1 MKNDNIKI
9 FVPGRLCIFGE
20 HSDWAGEYRLKNKKI
35 EKGYAITA
43 LLQEGIYATVKKCD
57 NFSIYDGDKQ
67 FSCEMD
73 LNVLEKEVEKN
84 SYYSYICGTTYEI
97 LKRFPVGGIEVTIT
111 KKTLPEKKGLS
122 SSAAICVLI
131 VRAFNKLYHLG
142 FSVDDE
148 MDFAYRGERHCS
160 KCGKIDQ
167 ICAYNRQVSLLE
179 FDGNDLFV
187 SPLEVGSDLYFVF
200 ADLNYS
206 KDTREILNK
215 LNSCFPFPKNDL
227 EVNAM
232 NYLGIENKKIVKRAI
247 KLFRNGDAFEIG
259 ALMNYAQK
267 KFDESL
273 IPICS
278 ELEALRLH
286 EILDDEFVKK
296 ISYGG
301 KGVGSGGN
309 GSVQFIVDGVDS
321 QKELKEYLENKY
333 GCTTYSLIIKKN
345 SFINKAVIPLAGFG
359 SRMYPFTKSIPK
371 AFLPVLDHDI
381 LKPTFMII
389 LEELYDAGVR
399 SVALIIDR
407 ENQEIFD
414 NFFSDYEKTDKLN
427 YLNKS
432 YEEKIQRISKM
443 ITYIYQD
450 EKLGLGHAVSLCE
463 NFVNNQPFI
472 LVLGDQ
478 ICRSNVNLSC
488 LQQLINQFYKTNEMT
503 ISVCKTKLCDVDKYG
518 ILVGELENSDSVSF
532 KLDKIVEKPSTSEA
546 KNKYYVKRNGRKEY
560 YAVFGQ
566 YILTPEI
573 FTVLNKNIKNKKVEN
588 GEYQL
593 TSAIDEVSEK
603 NGAYAYIVDGTMY
616 DVGNVQSYMCTMQEN
631 R

>member
-1 MKNDNIKI
+1 MRNNSVDI

-57 NFSIYDGDKQ
+57 NFIIRDKNGY
-67 FSCEMD
+67 FSCNVNSVD
-73 LNVLEKEVEKN
+73 LENEIDKK
-84 SYYSYICGTTYEI
+84 SYYSYVCGVAYEI
-97 LKRFPVGGIEVTIT
+97 LEKFHVCGIEVTIT
-111 KKTLPEKKGLS
+111 KNTLPEGKGLS
-122 SSAAICVLI
+122 SSAAMCVLI
-131 VRAFNKLYHLG
+131 VKSFNKIYNLG
-142 FSVDDE
+142 LSVEDE
-148 MDFAYRGERHCS
+148 MFFAYRGERHCS

-167 ICAYNRQVSLLE
+167 ICAYNRQVSLMN
-179 FDGNDLFV
+179 FDGDNFDI
-187 SPLEVGSDLYFVF
+187 SPLEIGADLHFVF
-200 ADLNYS
+200 ADLNCS
-206 KDTREILNK
+206 KNTQEILDC
-215 LNSCFPFPKNDL
+215 LNSCYPFSKNDL
-227 EVNAM
+227 EQNVM
-232 NYLGIENKKIVKRAI
+232 NYLGIENKKIIEKAI
-247 KLFRNGDAFEIG
+247 NLFKNGDACGIG
-259 ALMNYAQK
+259 ALMNYSQER
-267 KFDESL
+267 FDNAL
-273 IPICS
+273 IPVCYG
-278 ELEALRLH
+278 LEALRLH
-286 EILDDEFVKK
+286 EVLNDDFVRKM
-296 ISYGG
+296 SYGG
-301 KGVGSGGN
+301 KCVGSGGD
-309 GSVQFIVDGVDS
+309 GSVQFIVDGVNA
-321 QKELKEYLENKY
+321 QEKLKKYLEDKY
-333 GCTTYSLIIKKN
+333 NCTTYSLVIKKN
-345 SFINKAVIPLAGFG
+345 SFIKKAVVPLAGFG
-359 SRMYPFTKSIPK
+359 SRMYPFTKSVPK
-371 AFLPVLDHDI
+371 AFLPVLDHNI
-381 LKPTFMII
+381 LKPAFMII

-407 ENQEIFD
+407 ESQEIFD

-432 YEEKIQRISKM
+432 YEEKIQKISKM

-463 NFVNNQPFI
+463 DFVGNRPFI
-472 LVLGDQ
+472 LALGDQ
-478 ICRSNVNLSC
+478 ICKSNTNLSC

-532 KLDKIVEKPSTSEA
+532 KLDKIVEKPKICEA
-546 KNKYYVKRNGRKEY
+546 KNSCYVKRNGRKEY

-616 DVGNVQSYMCTMQEN
+616 DVGNVQSYVRTINEH
-631 R
+631 

>member
-43 LLQEGIYATVKKCD
+43 LLQEGIYATVKKYD
-57 NFSIYDGDKQ
+57 NLTIYEGEKQ

-142 FSVDDE
+142 FSIDDE

-232 NYLGIENKKIVKRAI
+232 NYLGIENKKIV
-247 KLFRNGDAFEIG
+247 
-259 ALMNYAQK
+259 
-267 KFDESL
+267 
-273 IPICS
+273 
-278 ELEALRLH
+278 
-286 EILDDEFVKK
+286 ILW
-296 ISYGG
+296 
-301 KGVGSGGN
+301 
-309 GSVQFIVDGVDS
+309 
-321 QKELKEYLENKY
+321 L
-333 GCTTYSLIIKKN
+333 C
-345 SFINKAVIPLAGFG
+345 
-359 SRMYPFTKSIPK
+359 KS
-371 AFLPVLDHDI
+371 
-381 LKPTFMII
+381 T
-389 LEELYDAGVR
+389 
-399 SVALIIDR
+399 
-407 ENQEIFD
+407 
-414 NFFSDYEKTDKLN
+414 
-427 YLNKS
+427 
-432 YEEKIQRISKM
+432 
-443 ITYIYQD
+443 
-450 EKLGLGHAVSLCE
+450 
-463 NFVNNQPFI
+463 
-472 LVLGDQ
+472 
-478 ICRSNVNLSC
+478 
-488 LQQLINQFYKTNEMT
+488 
-503 ISVCKTKLCDVDKYG
+503 
-518 ILVGELENSDSVSF
+518 
-532 KLDKIVEKPSTSEA
+532 
-546 KNKYYVKRNGRKEY
+546 
-560 YAVFGQ
+560 
-566 YILTPEI
+566 
-573 FTVLNKNIKNKKVEN
+573 NKKSFN
-588 GEYQL
+588 
-593 TSAIDEVSEK
+593 
-603 NGAYAYIVDGTMY
+603 
-616 DVGNVQSYMCTMQEN
+616 
-631 R
+631 

>member
-1 MKNDNIKI
+1 MKNNSIEI

-20 HSDWAGEYRLKNKKI
+20 HSDWAGEYRLENKKI
-35 EKGYAITA
+35 EKGYAVTA

-57 NFSIYDGDKQ
+57 NFSIYDGDKH

-73 LNVLEKEVEKN
+73 LTDLEKEIKNN
-84 SYYSYICGTTYEI
+84 SYYSYVCGAVYEI
-97 LKRFPVGGIEVTIT
+97 LKRFHVNGIEVTIT

-142 FSVDDE
+142 FSIDDE
-148 MDFAYRGERHCS
+148 MYFAYKGERYSS
-160 KCGKIDQ
+160 KCGRIDQ
-167 ICAYNRQVSLLE
+167 ICAYNRQVSLME

-187 SPLEVGSDLYFVF
+187 SPLEVGTDLYFVF

-206 KDTREILNK
+206 KNTREILNK

-227 EVNAM
+227 DFDVL
-232 NYLGIENKKIVKRAI
+232 NYLGSENKKIVKKAI
-247 KLFRNGDAFEIG
+247 KLFQSGNASEIG
-259 ALMNYAQK
+259 NLMNCAQE
-267 KFDESL
+267 KFDEAL

-286 EILDDEFVKK
+286 GILDDEFVRK

-309 GSVQFIVDGVDS
+309 GAVQFIVDGGDS
-321 QKELKEYLENKY
+321 QKELKKYLEDKY
-333 GCTTYSLIIKKN
+333 GCTAYSLVIEKN
-345 SFINKAVIPLAGFG
+345 SFIKKAVVPLAGFG

-399 SVALIIDR
+399 EVALIIDR
-407 ENQEIFD
+407 ESQEIFD
-414 NFFSDYEKTDKLN
+414 NFFSDYKNTDKLN
-427 YLNKS
+427 YLNRS
-432 YEEKIQRISKM
+432 YEVKIKKISKM

-450 EKLGLGHAVSLCE
+450 KKLGLGHAVSLCRD
-463 NFVNNQPFI
+463 FVGNRPFI
-472 LVLGDQ
+472 LALGDQ
-478 ICRSNVNLSC
+478 ICRSNTNSSC
-488 LQQLINQFYKTNEMT
+488 LQQLINQFYKTNKMT

-518 ILVGELENSDSVSF
+518 ILVGDLYDSDAVSF
-532 KLDKIVEKPSTSEA
+532 KPDKIIEKPSISEA
-546 KNKYYVKRNGRKEY
+546 KNSYYVKRGGRKEY

-573 FTVLNKNIKNKKVEN
+573 FDVLDEHIKMKKVEN

-593 TSAIDEVSEK
+593 TSALDEVSKK

-616 DVGNVQSYMCTMQEN
+616 DVGNVQSYVCTIKQN
-631 R
+631 